1 MKNGLLDFIGTP
13 EGQGL
18 LSAAFGG
25 LAGARRGQPINS
37 LGRAGLAGLAGY
49 SGAQDRIDQQEQNA
63 VQKQYRDVQMQNLQS
78 QMAKQKGEQ
87 EWRAGLPAML
97 QQPNQPVI
105 DQFNGVAPAQQAD
118 PAKLQNYLM
127 DPRSPFADKLLEQ
140 RLFPKAADFKTVGN
154 SLVKIGTDGS
164 VSEAYKAPE
173 KVDMNQLMIP
183 DGKGGYMVNKA
194 FYDAK
199 AGIASAGKT
208 SLSVDAR
215 NYSTQESEQSK
226 VYGKQL
232 GEIRGNITQMG
243 IEAPKRM
250 AQIDR
255 MDELLK
261 GVDGGRFAPAGAEL
275 ASAAE
280 SLGIKIDPKLGNK
293 QAAEALAVEMAL
305 KMRPPGS
312 GPMTDKDFD
321 NFLKTVPGLAK
332 TPEGRAQISK
342 TMRAAIQRDVQA
354 AKFSRDY
361 AKQNGGVIDDN
372 YFDALSEFY
381 SNTPVVT
388 PQMPRSNAQG
398 NRLFQDA
405 DAIINGGRR

>member
-1 MKNGLLDFIGTP
+1 MAGLLDFVNTP
-13 EGQGL
+13 QGQGL

-37 LGRAGLAGLAGY
+37 IGRAGLAGLAGY
-49 SGAQDRIDQQEQNA
+49 SNAQDRVTQEAENA
-63 VQKQYRDVQMQNLQS
+63 VQRQFRDMQMQGMQA

-87 EWRAGLPAML
+87 EWRTGLSDVYKQAQTQYGAGDEGPTMTSGNPA
-97 QQPNQPVI
+97 
-105 DQFNGVAPAQQAD
+105 A
-118 PAKLQNYLM
+118 LQNYMM

-140 RLFPKAADFKTVGN
+140 RLFPKASDFKTVGS
-154 SLVKIGTDGS
+154 SLVKIGPDGA

-183 DGKGGYMVNKA
+183 DGQGGFKVNQA

-199 AGIASAGKT
+199 VGISRAGKPQI
-208 SLSVDAR
+208 SVDAR

-280 SLGIKIDPKLGNK
+280 SLGIKLDPKLGNK